1 MAHSIKTHKIVTKL
15 LFIVFVIF
23 PPIFLEKTVQ
33 FNTQNLSMSTIVA
46 LKISRS
52 KTPQTQLFF
61 LILIKKQ
68 PAQTDYF

>member
-1 MAHSIKTHKIVTKL
+1 
-15 LFIVFVIF
+15 
-23 PPIFLEKTVQ
+23 
-33 FNTQNLSMSTIVA
+33 MSTIVA